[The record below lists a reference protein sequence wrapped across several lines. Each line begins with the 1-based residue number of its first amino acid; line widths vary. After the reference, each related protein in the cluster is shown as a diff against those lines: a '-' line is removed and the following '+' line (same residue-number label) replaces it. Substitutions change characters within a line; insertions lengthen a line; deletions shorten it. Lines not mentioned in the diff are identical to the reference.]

1 MATVLRL
8 ARAGAK
14 KRPYYQIVATDS
26 RSPRDGRYIEQL
38 GSYNPMLPRDHA
50 DRIKLKTERLQYWLS
65 TGAQPT
71 ERVAL
76 FLSTAG
82 LIAAKSQVTS
92 PKKSAPKAKAQERL
106 RESNEKAE
114 AAKQAEA
121 DAKQAA
127 ADEAAAAK
135 AAAAEAAAAPA
146 VEEAPAVETP
156 ATEAAAEEK
165 PAAEESKEA

>member
-1 MATVLRL
+1 MATVIRL

-14 KRPYYQIVATDS
+14 KRPFYPIVVTDS
-26 RSPRDGRYIEQL
+26 RNARDGRYIEQV

-50 DRIKLKTERLQYWLS
+50 DRIKLSTERLQHWL
-65 TGAQPT
+65 TVGAQPT

-76 FLSTAG
+76 FLSNAG
-82 LIAAKSQVTS
+82 LIKAKPQVAS
-92 PKKSAPKAKAQERL
+92 PKKSAPKTKAQERL
-106 RESNEKAE
+106 REQNEKAE
-114 AAKQAEA
+114 SAKQAEA

-146 VEEAPAVETP
+146 PEPVAEEAPAAETP
-156 ATEAAAEEK
+156 ATEETT
-165 PAAEESKEA
+165 AEESKDA